1 MAKRGRQTVTIKN
14 TGGEFSLRLENVL
27 KSRIEEIRKGLQ
39 HRIRKKWSK
48 SARTRYSVGGEHPT
62 RVQGHLRESVQVKR
76 INPFAIRISTTGP
89 FAARE
94 KLVSNV
100 RRISPKNGKYLAIP
114 YSWAAKQWSSDG
126 NSARSF
132 PGVRIIRRMNQK
144 DGGGK
149 KYSAPFGIFL
159 GTGEN
164 ESELHYILTSKS
176 FEIPARKGI
185 DDAVFEETEWIVRRL
200 LFRGNIN

>member
-1 MAKRGRQTVTIKN
+1 MARGRQTVTIKN
-14 TGGEFSLRLENVL
+14 TGGQFALKLENVL
-27 KSRIEEIRKGLQ
+27 KSRIEEIRKGLKF
-39 HRIRKKWSK
+39 RIRKKWSA
-48 SARTRYSVGGEHPT
+48 SARGGHSAGGQHPT
-62 RVQGHLRESVQVKR
+62 RVQGHLRESVQVRR

-94 KLVSNV
+94 RMISN
-100 RRISPKNGKYLAIP
+100 RRTISPKNKQHLAIP

-132 PGVRIIRRMNQK
+132 PGVRIIRRMNSR
-144 DGGGK
+144 DGSGK
-149 KYSAPFGIFL
+149 KYSAPFGLFL

-164 ESELHYILTSKS
+164 ENELHYFLTTRS

-185 DDAVFEETEWIVRRL
+185 DEAVEEEYDWIVRRL
-200 LFRGNIN
+200 LHRGNIT